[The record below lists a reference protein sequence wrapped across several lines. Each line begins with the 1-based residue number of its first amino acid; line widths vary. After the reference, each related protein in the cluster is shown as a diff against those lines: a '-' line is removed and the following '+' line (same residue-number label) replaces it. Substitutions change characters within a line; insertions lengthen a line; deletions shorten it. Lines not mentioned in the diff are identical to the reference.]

1 MERRAA
7 QGRRR
12 RKRAC
17 RSSAGGGVMTD
28 PQRYIA
34 MYAAPLPTHSRARRP
49 AVPPR
54 LDPRHYYLG
63 DDEPETPPLT
73 LPQLYAAGV
82 GFGHSEARLELKRRV
97 EVIAEQLEEFRAIR
111 DRAQG
116 DREQL
121 ATELVLT
128 RREQLRMQIYVGKL
142 QTHIAQMETLLDA
155 ARSRLATV
163 ESSTTWRAS
172 APV

>member
-1 MERRAA
+1 MERGACRMERRAA

-82 GFGHSEARLELKRRV
+82 EFGHSEARLELKRRV
-97 EVIAEQLEEFRAIR
+97 EAIAEQLAEFRAIR
-111 DRAQG
+111 NRAH
-116 DREQL
+116 ES
-121 ATELVLT
+121 
-128 RREQLRMQIYVGKL
+128 LRTGNGRALRAGVGNRAACVCL
-142 QTHIAQMETLLDA
+142 RIAA
-155 ARSRLATV
+155 ARDHRHSGLREAAAHLHV
-163 ESSTTWRAS
+163 
-172 APV
+172 P